1 MFSSLPYLSHNIK
14 RPFMVSFAVIPSCV
28 PQCVNDVEH
37 TSLQRQQLLTG
48 VGGLGERSG
57 DG

>member
-1 MFSSLPYLSHNIK
+1 MFSSLPYLSHDIK

-28 PQCVNDVEH
+28 PQCVKEH